1 MSLSRLGRATSI
13 TTSISE
19 RPMQEELSADYLKFR
34 ARQTISN
41 LDSSLSTY
49 GQKWLC
55 DRIGEKS
62 RGNQKPK
69 RATQVIQIQDILD
82 QEPIGGKIGRHSG
95 GHPCGGWY
103 DLDR

>member
-1 MSLSRLGRATSI
+1 
-13 TTSISE
+13 
-19 RPMQEELSADYLKFR
+19 MQEELSADYLKFR

-41 LDSSLSTY
+41 LGSSLSTY

-69 RATQVIQIQDILD
+69 RATQVILSEEERAALEQVT
-82 QEPIGGKIGRHSG
+82 KRHKRGEVVRVRSTS
-95 GHPCGGWY
+95 PRLCP
-103 DLDR
+103 R